1 MRLLNSVSVIA
12 EGRNFAI
19 SLALILLLGLF
30 FRVYHISADPPV
42 GFTASQDVNTDP
54 FAYTMFARNL
64 IEFGDTNPFGD
75 PRWVVWEKSIE
86 TVFALGVYAIL
97 GTGRGEG
104 NFVPVL
110 MYLLATLFL
119 ALALK
124 NFGSRFGALL
134 AAFLAMV
141 NFTMIVFARIPFV
154 ESALNLWLC
163 ASVFFFS
170 LGPKRSIYYL
180 LAGFCAASAGFF
192 GKLTG
197 LFSIGIFAA
206 MWVFMLVRSK
216 ERAPVLKT
224 AAFFWGGFVLSA
236 VAWLVYVY
244 LPSSEVVSWYY
255 KEQGTGL
262 YGSPKA
268 LESPRDFLFQAQSLL
283 WERRYIEKLP
293 IVTTLAFLGSAGAIT
308 LIIRRL
314 YGRKP
319 MRMDA
324 WALMFF
330 WCFFAFAALFPFNYR
345 PLRYQA
351 TLLLPMVGLAALFL
365 EAAFVN
371 RIEKKSKPL
380 KESKGGLA
388 VRIALTS
395 GLTGILL
402 IPLFSSL
409 FLVMGTSETPL
420 ELYQSIFLYSL
431 LFIAPGAGIWLLA
444 YFGRKAAEALKPFA
458 QILVAVLIVV
468 YSVIHIADFAG
479 WMSERRYTLMAAD
492 HDLGAIV
499 GENAVVSGSYGTA
512 LTRENGLRSIHHHFG
527 TTTDPGFFEEFPV
540 THLAVDPSNEKIA
553 RQEYPDLMGR
563 ALQLNRYVIRGYPVK
578 LFLVSM
584 SSPSPQAGAYS
595 LTDFEVSRLWE
606 ANGDTDSAAYYMQS
620 FVEKNTGSYSAHAAL
635 AMQLSEVDA
644 VKSLDHFRK
653 AFELS
658 YESPALS
665 YAVGVAYFN
674 LAVQNESF
682 LDSALVYL
690 EHAYERMPNNSDLE
704 KIVTDLR
711 NLK

>member
-42 GFTASQDVNTDP
+42 GFTVSQDVNTDP

-75 PRWVVWEKSIE
+75 PRWVVWKKSIE

-141 NFTMIVFARIPFV
+141 NFTMVVFARIPFV

-180 LAGFCAASAGFF
+180 FAGFCAASAGFF

-197 LFSIGIFAA
+197 LFSIGIFGA
-206 MWVFMLVRSK
+206 MWIFMIVRST
-216 ERAPVLKT
+216 ERSPILKT
-224 AAFFWGGFVLSA
+224 AAYFWGGLALSA
-236 VAWLVYVY
+236 LVWLMYVY
-244 LPSSEVVSWYY
+244 LPSSEIVSWYY

-262 YGSPKA
+262 YGSPRA

-283 WERRYIEKLP
+283 WERKYIEKLP
-293 IVTTLAFLGSAGAIT
+293 IVTTLAFLGSAGSIT
-308 LIIRRL
+308 LIIRRVS
-314 YGRKP
+314 GRQPLK
-319 MRMDA
+319 MDA
-324 WALMFF
+324 WALLFF

-351 TLLLPMVGLAALFL
+351 TLLFPMVGLAALLL

-371 RIEKKSKPL
+371 RIEKKSKPP
-380 KESKGGLA
+380 KESRTGVA

-395 GLTGILL
+395 VLTGVLL
-402 IPLFSSL
+402 VPFFSSL
-409 FLVMGTSETPL
+409 FLTMGTSQTPL
-420 ELYQSIFLYSL
+420 ELYQSIFLYTL
-431 LFIAPGAGIWLLA
+431 LFIVPGAGIWLLA
-444 YFGRKAAEALKPFA
+444 YLGRRAAQMLQPTA

-468 YSVIHIADFAG
+468 YSVIHISDFAG
-479 WMSERRYTLMAAD
+479 WMSERQYTLLAAD

-512 LTRENGLRSIHHHFG
+512 LTRENGLHSIHHHFG
-527 TTTDPGFFEEFPV
+527 TTTDPEFFVKYPI

-553 RQEYPDLMGR
+553 REEYPDLMNG
-563 ALQLNRYVIRGYPVK
+563 ALQLNRYILRGYPVK

-584 SSPSPQAGAYS
+584 SSPSPQARAYA
-595 LTDFEVSRLWE
+595 LTEFEISKLWE
-606 ANGDTDSAAYYMQS
+606 AKGNTDSAAYYMQS
-620 FVEKNTGSYSAHAAL
+620 FVEENPGSYSAHSAL
-635 AMQLSEVDA
+635 AMQLSETNA
-644 VKSLDHFRK
+644 VKSLEHFKK

-658 YESPALS
+658 YESPSLS
-665 YAVGVAYFN
+665 YAVGVTYYN
-674 LAVQNESF
+674 LAAQDESF

-690 EHAYERMPNNSDLE
+690 EHAYERMPDNRNLK
-704 KIVTDLR
+704 KIVTELR
-711 NLK
+711 RLR